1 MKLNKTVKN
10 IFCLSAIPLCIL
22 PIVSCSCSKKPTP
35 VPPGPEPELKAEII
49 LEKSSYSYTRDY
61 SQQMKH
67 LDISVPF
74 TIKHDGIPD
83 GIFKWYWDD
92 FTTTDI
98 SAQVRDIIITTA
110 TISDISFH
118 LNKDYTTVDKYYF
131 ELEDTNR
138 NIELWYTQHSVTFL
152 SPWYCSIHGKYVSS
166 SGKIYECY
174 TEFTIDIK

>member
-10 IFCLSAIPLCIL
+10 IFCLGAIPLCIL
-22 PIVSCSCSKKPTP
+22 PIASCSCSKKPTP

-74 TIKHDGIPD
+74 TIKHEGIPD
-83 GIFKWYWDD
+83 GVFKWYWDGD
-92 FTTTDI
+92 TTTTI
-98 SAQVRDIIITTA
+98 SAEIQEIIVVTGTIDIPF
-110 TISDISFH
+110 S
-118 LNKDYTTVDKYYF
+118 LNKDYTTVDKYWF
-131 ELEDTNR
+131 NLEDTER
-138 NIELWYTQHSVTFL
+138 NIELYYVQHSIVTTL
-152 SPWYCSIHGKYVSS
+152 TPWYCTIRGKYVSND
-166 SGKIYECY
+166 GKTYECY